1 MDRIF
6 LALGA
11 LLAMFAVIFGAL
23 GAHVVHGHISPRGY
37 SIYETAVHYEFYHAL
52 GLMLIG
58 VSAARLNAQAW
69 LRAAGW
75 LMFVGVIL
83 FSGSL
88 YLLTFTGIHG
98 IAIVTPLGG
107 SSMIFA
113 WILYV
118 IAIIRSGPQTAPPQ
132 NPGDPHDRN

>member
-1 MDRIF
+1 MDRTF

-23 GAHVVHGHISPRGY
+23 GAHVVHGHDSTLGY
-37 SIYETAVHYEFYHAL
+37 TIYETAVHYEFYHAL

-58 VSAARLNAQAW
+58 VSAAQLKARAW

-88 YLLTFTGIHG
+88 YLLTFAGTRG

-107 SSMIFA
+107 SSMILA
-113 WILYV
+113 WLLYV
-118 IAIIRSGPQTAPPQ
+118 IAIIRSRP
-132 NPGDPHDRN
+132 